1 MTAYTSCRD
10 GRLPR
15 AAGGFTLVEIAIG
28 IALITLL
35 LGSLLVPLQ
44 TQIESR
50 KISDTEKILENAREA
65 LVGYAAANG
74 RFPCPASSTSNGL
87 ESFAVGGSAVNG
99 NCSNF
104 FDGFLPAAT
113 LGSTPIDS
121 SGYALDAWAL
131 STNRIRYAVS
141 NQTITTPLTV
151 TNPFTANSTTTTG
164 MKAATINSISAA
176 NLLYV
181 CASGTG
187 INAGTDCGTAVKLT
201 SNTPIVIWSVGANGG
216 TGGTSTDEA
225 QNPNPNGGSADKIF
239 VWHTPSTKS
248 GAEFDDIM
256 TWISVGT
263 LASRMFAAGQLP

>member
-1 MTAYTSCRD
+1 MTAYSSFRD

-15 AAGGFTLVEIAIG
+15 AAAGFTLVEIAIG

-44 TQIESR
+44 TQVESR

-65 LVGYAAANG
+65 LIGYAAANG
-74 RFPCPASSTSNGL
+74 RFPCPASSSSNGL
-87 ESFAVGGSAVNG
+87 ESFSTSPVGTTANG
-99 NCSNF
+99 ICSNF

-113 LGSTPIDS
+113 LGFTPIDS
-121 SGYALDAWAL
+121 SGYALDSWGF

-141 NQTITTPLTV
+141 NQTVNTIA
-151 TNPFTANSTTTTG
+151 NPFTATGTTTAG
-164 MKAATINSISAA
+164 MKAATITSIAAA

-187 INAGTDCGTAVKLT
+187 VVAGTSCGTAVKLT
-201 SNTPIVIWSVGANGG
+201 DNTPVVIWSVGANGA
-216 TGGTSTDEA
+216 TGGTSTDEV

-239 VWHTPSTKS
+239 VWHTPSTVS

-256 TWISVGT
+256 TWIAVGN
-263 LASRMFAAGQLP
+263 LASRLFAAGQLP